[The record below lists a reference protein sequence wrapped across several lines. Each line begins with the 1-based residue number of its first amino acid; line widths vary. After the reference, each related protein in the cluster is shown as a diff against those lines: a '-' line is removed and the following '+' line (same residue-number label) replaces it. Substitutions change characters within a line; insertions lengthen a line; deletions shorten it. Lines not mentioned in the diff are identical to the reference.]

1 MSVYNRKLFF
11 NRGGQVNARGTGI
24 TSGLDTPKRGY
35 VDGPGSYSGVDPM
48 AKARQVFNAGLMSG
62 TSRQPGNIGS
72 ILDIFGQSMGSAI
85 DFMPDPND
93 TATDETYWAYN
104 TQTKT
109 YDRVTDETFIPGT
122 HTKDAPKEADPS
134 KVEKKDFTEI
144 KILRKDNQGGYTIE
158 DTAYRFVDQQTEAIN
173 HRDLAGNII
182 PAGDFIYAKDVEL
195 EKNKWKL
202 DKDFKVKMLSDGSE
216 QIITRTWNAKDN
228 QFKFLDSAN
237 NEIDG
242 AAFEYIDDPDK
253 DIDAQWKSRRVDLVG
268 KTEAFPDL
276 QAIHSY
282 DEESKNF
289 VYEDLEGNKIDMS
302 NYLEA
307 KEPETGDGES
317 SKTYTEGWIQFEGE
331 EKPKKGDFIQDGNDV
346 YYMSQGENN
355 TKVGEPILVPDLE
368 NVVPGTFDLIKTAP
382 ELTYAEQKQLL
393 IDEANINNKYP
404 MARGF
409 LEAMQEDAVGA
420 RDKIKNNQILKQL
433 IDESTSGSYA
443 SQRNAFMRLLDTIGY
458 KTWDPDGYAA
468 ISDVIKAGGVPHTEA
483 IDAFY
488 KENVLGDALGWSQQL
503 NKSELG
509 LLFEKGPQIYL
520 TKAGQNLLAETN
532 VANAEIKQK
541 VANFINDNLPTMDLL
556 ELHKQANEMSDR
568 LYKEYLERPD
578 IVAAIAQVKGY
589 ENLGDSR
596 FFHSVGTRDNKGLT
610 VDYGAAYDDNR
621 VIFAGYPDPETGIY
635 IAEDGSKHDFSAKK
649 TLPIYYIIPTQEEW
663 EAADYYDDNKKKPA
677 LVTQVSK

>member
-1 MSVYNRKLFF
+1 MSVYNRRLFF
-11 NRGGQVNARGTGI
+11 NRGGYAHRGTGI
-24 TSGLDTPKRGY
+24 TSGLTPVQNFQTG
-35 VDGPGSYSGVDPM
+35 GQVDPM
-48 AKARQVFNAGLMSG
+48 DAYRQAVYSGMMSG
-62 TSRQPGNIGS
+62 KTKQGDIGGF
-72 ILDIFGQSMGSAI
+72 LDVFGQ
-85 DFMPDPND
+85 
-93 TATDETYWAYN
+93 ATGAASDLLPKASDAKDDETYWAYN
-104 TQTKT
+104 TATGT

-144 KILRKDNQGGYTIE
+144 KILKKDDKGGYTIE
-158 DTAYRFVDQQTEAIN
+158 DTAYRFVDQQTETIN
-173 HRDLAGNII
+173 HRDLKGNII
-182 PAGDFIYAKDVEL
+182 PAGEFIYAKDVEL

-202 DKDFKVKMLSDGSE
+202 DKDFNVKMIADGSE
-216 QIITRTWNAKDN
+216 QTITRTWNAKDN
-228 QFKFLDSAN
+228 QFKFLDAAN

-242 AAFEYIDDPDK
+242 ATFEYIDDPDK
-253 DIDAQWKSRRVDLVG
+253 DIDAQWKKRRVDLVG

-276 QAIHSY
+276 QAVHSY
-282 DEESKNF
+282 NEKNKKF

-307 KEPETGDGES
+307 EEPETADGEA
-317 SKTYTEGWIQFEGE
+317 SKPYVEGWIQFEGE

-346 YYMSQGENN
+346 YYISQGENN

-393 IDEANINNKYP
+393 IDEANISNKYP

-409 LEAMQEDAVGA
+409 LETMQQDAVGS

-433 IDESTSGSYA
+433 IADSTSGSYA
-443 SQRNAFMRLLDTIGY
+443 SQRTAFMRLLKTIGY
-458 KTWDPDGYAA
+458 DKFAPDSYAS
-468 ISDVIKAGGVPHTEA
+468 ISEVINAGGVPQTEA

-503 NKSELG
+503 NRSELG

-532 VANAEIKQK
+532 VANAEIKQE
-541 VANFINDNLPTMDLL
+541 VANFISDNLPEMDLL
-556 ELHKQANEMSDR
+556 ELHKQANEMADR

-596 FFHSVGTRDNKGLT
+596 FFHSVGSRTNQEGLT
-610 VDYGAAYDDNR
+610 IDYGAAYDNQR

-635 IAEDGSKHDFSAKK
+635 IDEAGNEHDFSAAK
-649 TLPIYYIIPTQEEW
+649 TQPIYYIIPTQEEW
-663 EAADYYDDNKKKPA
+663 EDADNYNKNKNKPA